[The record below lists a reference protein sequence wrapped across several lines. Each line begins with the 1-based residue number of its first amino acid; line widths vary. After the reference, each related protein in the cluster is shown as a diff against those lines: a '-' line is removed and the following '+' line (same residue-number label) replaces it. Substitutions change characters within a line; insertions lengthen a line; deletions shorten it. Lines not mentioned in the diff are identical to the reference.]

1 MTNDWITTTEASKLS
16 GYHPDHIRR
25 LIRGGRINGQKF
37 GFVWQVSKSSVL
49 DYISYQEHIG
59 KRRGPQLENTNT

>member
-1 MTNDWITTTEASKLS
+1 MTDDWITTTEASKLS

-25 LIRGGRINGQKF
+25 LIREGRINAQKF

-49 DYISYQEHIG
+49 EYLSYQGNIG
-59 KRRGPQLENTNT
+59 KRRGPKGKKI